1 MLPFFGALVSPET
14 MVKIEWVID
23 FFEIISPTEYYRVLQ
38 CITEYYNV
46 LQSITKTNLAH
57 LLGPIFGLVI
67 FVGNGSSLP
76 THLRRALPK
85 SHFSPRAYSSG
96 VIFSFVESEDK
107 DGDLSLGPI
116 HHVQSF

>member
-1 MLPFFGALVSPET
+1 MT
-14 MVKIEWVID
+14 
-23 FFEIISPTEYYRVLQ
+23 
-38 CITEYYNV
+38 
-46 LQSITKTNLAH
+46 SIANEMIGLGSDKKTNLAH

-76 THLRRALPK
+76 THLRPALLK
-85 SHFSPRAYSSG
+85 SHFGPRAYSG

>member
-1 MLPFFGALVSPET
+1 MINCIPFCRVWASRNLLVNCSLHPKRT
-14 MVKIEWVID
+14 HHQ
-23 FFEIISPTEYYRVLQ
+23 F
-38 CITEYYNV
+38 CC
-46 LQSITKTNLAH
+46 
-57 LLGPIFGLVI
+57 LLMAAFIFI

-76 THLRRALPK
+76 THLRPALLK

-116 HHVQSF
+116 HHTYRVFEDLSLVPPCAEVFAPVSFEPAP